1 MLQNIDISNKCCSF
15 EKCIM
20 VCHKKL
26 FSLVII
32 RNVFDQQ
39 ISILERFLKD
49 HVMLESGVI
58 MLKPL
63 ALPAQD

>member
-1 MLQNIDISNKCCSF
+1 MYHGVPQ
-15 EKCIM
+15 
-20 VCHKKL
+20 KL

-49 HVMLESGVI
+49 YVMLEWSNYAETISFASTGLLCI
-58 MLKPL
+58 LKP
-63 ALPAQD
+63 

>member
-1 MLQNIDISNKCCSF
+1 LIFQINAVLLKNVSWCAT
-15 EKCIM
+15 
-20 VCHKKL
+20 KKL

-49 HVMLESGVI
+49 YVMLESGVI
-58 MLKPL
+58 MLKQL